1 MAIGAN
7 ADNGH
12 NLFHKTGRL
21 VNGVRRVLEWKGKGI
36 QGVGKS
42 YLWEQTG
49 GSENSPCKLAWDCQ
63 TPGIFTARG

>member
-21 VNGVRRVLEWKGKGI
+21 VNGVRRVLEGKGKGI
-36 QGVGKS
+36 QG
-42 YLWEQTG
+42 
-49 GSENSPCKLAWDCQ
+49 
-63 TPGIFTARG
+63 